1 MVGSEKGSFGGF
13 LAEKWR
19 FLVWGFGLFGKLEFW
34 NFGRGWKELG
44 LKKINV

>member
-19 FLVWGFGLFGKLEFW
+19 FLVWGFGVLVFLASW
-34 NFGRGWKELG
+34 NFGILAEVGKNW
-44 LKKINV
+44 V